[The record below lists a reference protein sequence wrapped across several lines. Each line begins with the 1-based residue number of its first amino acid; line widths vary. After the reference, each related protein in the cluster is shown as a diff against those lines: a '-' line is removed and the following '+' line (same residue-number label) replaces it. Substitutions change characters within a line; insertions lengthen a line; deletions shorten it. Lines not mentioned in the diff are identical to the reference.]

1 MNKFKILLKP
11 KITDNKISNHL
22 QQDIVKI
29 AGKTIFINPFLY
41 WRRFDENTNRWLR
54 EPGQMSEEQI
64 QPNRNRFYPEIEWA
78 DLSQDQRLIKDAAV
92 EMFLKTLELIST
104 FHPQLNSGQ
113 LLEIERKMSITKKLP
128 FEKWVKKSFAKKA
141 REEENEKRK
150 FQRDRFIRSWK
161 EWLSLENT
169 HQALLPIIVVI
180 FISAFVGWS
189 SGISKNSCNPFFEQ
203 TLDQSL

>member
-1 MNKFKILLKP
+1 MVKP

-22 QQDIVKI
+22 QQDIIKI

-54 EPGQMSEEQI
+54 EPGQMSEDQI
-64 QPNRNRFYPEIEWA
+64 HPNRNRFYPEIDWI
-78 DLSQDQRLIKDAAV
+78 DLTQDEKMIKDATV
-92 EMFLKTLELIST
+92 EMFLKTLELINT

-128 FEKWVKKSFAKKA
+128 FEKWVQRSFAKKA
-141 REEENEKRK
+141 RAAANEKRK
-150 FQRDRFIRSWK
+150 FYRDRFLRSWK
-161 EWLSLENT
+161 EWLILENT
-169 HQALLPIIVVI
+169 HQAIVPIIIVI

-189 SGISKNSCNPFFEQ
+189 FGISKNSCNPYFEQ
-203 TLDQSL
+203 NLDQSV

>member
-1 MNKFKILLKP
+1 MVKS

-22 QQDIVKI
+22 QQDVVKV

-64 QPNRNRFYPEIEWA
+64 QPNRNRFYPEIDWS
-78 DLSQDQRLIKDAAV
+78 DLNQDQKLIKDAAV
-92 EMFLKTLELIST
+92 EMFLKTLELVST

-113 LLEIERKMSITKKLP
+113 LLEVERKMAITKKIP
-128 FEKWVKKSFAKKA
+128 FERWVKKSFDKKA
-141 REEENEKRK
+141 RAEKNEKRK
-150 FQRDRFIRSWK
+150 FQRDRFMRSWK

-169 HQALLPIIVVI
+169 HQALLPMIVVI
-180 FISAFVGWS
+180 FIAAFVGWS
-189 SGISKNSCNPFFEQ
+189 SGISKNSCNPYFEQ
-203 TLDQSL
+203 NLDQSL

>member
-1 MNKFKILLKP
+1 MVKSKNSENKF
-11 KITDNKISNHL
+11 SNHL
-22 QQDIVKI
+22 QQDVVKI

-64 QPNRNRFYPEIEWA
+64 QPNRNRFYPEIDWA
-78 DLSQDQRLIKDAAV
+78 DLSQDQKLIKDASV

-113 LLEIERKMSITKKLP
+113 LLEVERKMSITKKLP

-141 REEENEKRK
+141 RSEENEKRK
-150 FQRDRFIRSWK
+150 FYRDRFIRSWK

-169 HQALLPIIVVI
+169 QQALVPIIIIV
-180 FISAFVGWS
+180 FISAFIGWS
-189 SGISKNSCNPFFEQ
+189 LGVSKNSCNPYFEQ
-203 TLDQSL
+203 NLDQPI

>member
-1 MNKFKILLKP
+1 MVQEKNAEK
-11 KITDNKISNHL
+11 KITNHL
-22 QQDIVKI
+22 QQDVVKI
-29 AGKTIFINPFLY
+29 SGKTIFINPFLY

-64 QPNRNRFYPEIEWA
+64 KPNRNRFFPEIDWG
-78 DLSQDQRLIKDAAV
+78 DLSQEEKHIKDATV

-113 LLEIERKMSITKKLP
+113 LLEVERKMAITKKLP

-141 REEENEKRK
+141 RALEKEKRK
-150 FQRDRFIRSWK
+150 FLRDRFFRSWR

-169 HQALLPIIVVI
+169 HQALLPIIVVV
-180 FISAFVGWS
+180 FISAFIGWF
-189 SGISKNSCNPFFEQ
+189 SGISKNSCNPYFEEGFEK
-203 TLDQSL
+203 SI

>member
-1 MNKFKILLKP
+1 MKTKNSN
-11 KITDNKISNHL
+11 NKISNHL

-54 EPGQMSEEQI
+54 EPGQMSEDQI
-64 QPNRNRFYPEIEWA
+64 SPNRNRFFPELDWD
-78 DLSQDQRLIKDAAV
+78 DLDNEEKMIKDATV

-113 LLEIERKMSITKKLP
+113 LLEVERKMAVTKKQS
-128 FEKWVKKSFAKKA
+128 FEKWVKKSFAKKTKA
-141 REEENEKRK
+141 ALNEKKK
-150 FQRDRFIRSWK
+150 FLRDRFISSWR

-169 HQALLPIIVVI
+169 QKAILPVIVFL
-180 FISAFVGWS
+180 FISSFIGWS
-189 SGISKNSCNPFFEQ
+189 LGVSKNSCNPYFEPN
-203 TLDQSL
+203 LDQSI

>member
-1 MNKFKILLKP
+1 LLKP

-78 DLSQDQRLIKDAAV
+78 DLSQDQKLIKDAAV

-189 SGISKNSCNPFFEQ
+189 SGISKNSCNPYFEK

>member
-1 MNKFKILLKP
+1 LIKQNSP
-11 KITDNKISNHL
+11 ENKISKHL
-22 QQDIVKI
+22 QQDVVKI

-64 QPNRNRFYPEIEWA
+64 QRNRNRFYPEIEWS
-78 DLSQDQRLIKDAAV
+78 DLTQDQKLIKDASV

-113 LLEIERKMSITKKLP
+113 LLEIERKMAITKKLP
-128 FEKWVKKSFAKKA
+128 FEKWVKKSFVKKA
-141 REEENEKRK
+141 RAQESEKRK
-150 FQRDRFIRSWK
+150 FQRDRFLRSWK
-161 EWLSLENT
+161 EWLILENT
-169 HQALLPIIVVI
+169 QQAILPLIVIV

-189 SGISKNSCNPFFEQ
+189 LGISKNSCNPYFEQ
-203 TLDQSL
+203 NLDNSF

>member
-1 MNKFKILLKP
+1 MLKP

-78 DLSQDQRLIKDAAV
+78 DLSQDQKLIKDAAV

>member
-1 MNKFKILLKP
+1 MVKAKSS
-11 KITDNKISNHL
+11 DNKISNHL
-22 QQDIVKI
+22 QQDVVKI
-29 AGKTIFINPFLY
+29 GGKTIFINPFLY

-64 QPNRNRFYPEIEWA
+64 QPNRNRFYPEIDWS
-78 DLSQDQRLIKDAAV
+78 DLTQDQKLVKDASV

-113 LLEIERKMSITKKLP
+113 LLEVERKMAITKKLA

-141 REEENEKRK
+141 RAEENEKRK
-150 FQRDRFIRSWK
+150 YQRDRFIRSWK

-169 HQALLPIIVVI
+169 QQALLPVIVIIFV
-180 FISAFVGWS
+180 SAFIGWS
-189 SGISKNSCNPFFEQ
+189 SGVSKNSCNPYFEQ
-203 TLDQSL
+203 NLDQSL